1 VLRRSKAFGVLLEDA
16 WERNLRSL
24 LGALLL
30 QTSAY
35 VLEVGQEVWKTD
47 APEVLWLQ
55 ALSNI

>member
-47 APEVLWLQ
+47 APEVLLLQ
-55 ALSNI
+55 ALSDI

>member
-1 VLRRSKAFGVLLEDA
+1 MLRRSKAFGVLLEDA

-47 APEVLWLQ
+47 APEVLLLQ
-55 ALSNI
+55 ALSDI

>member
-30 QTSAY
+30 RTSAY
-35 VLEVGQEVWKTD
+35 VLEVGQDVWKTEG
-47 APEVLWLQ
+47 PEVLWLQ

>member
-16 WERNLRSL
+16 RERNLRSL

-30 QTSAY
+30 RTSAY

-47 APEVLWLQ
+47 APEVLLLQ
-55 ALSNI
+55 ALSDI